1 MISLKTLLNE
11 VLNTYI
17 VTCDLISD
25 SALNITEILNG
36 VRALEKVI
44 IVNNITPEDY
54 PQKEKTE
61 FTRITIK
68 FMTRNNPKD
77 DLVKFKDDMLQSS
90 LDDKDPKKK
99 IEGIKSVKFYEQTL
113 KRV

>member
-17 VTCDLISD
+17 VTCDLMSD
-25 SALNITEILNG
+25 PEMNITEILNG
-36 VRALEKVI
+36 VRALEKSI

-54 PQKEKTE
+54 VQKDDVE

-68 FMTRNNPKD
+68 FMTRDNPKD
-77 DLVKFKDDMLQSS
+77 DLVTFKENMLHSS
-90 LDDKDPKKK
+90 SDDKDSRKK
-99 IEGIKSVKFYEQTL
+99 IEGIKSVKFYEETL
-113 KRV
+113 KRI

>member
-1 MISLKTLLNE
+1 MKLTKLLSE

-17 VTCDLISD
+17 ITCDVMSD
-25 SALNITEILNG
+25 PAMNITEILNG

-44 IVNNITPEDY
+44 IVNNITPERY
-54 PQKEKTE
+54 PQKSNIE

-68 FMTRNNPKD
+68 YITRE
-77 DLVKFKDDMLQSS
+77 
-90 LDDKDPKKK
+90 DPKLAIPKFQKEMLKSDPDGDNPTRK
-99 IEGIKSVKFYEQTL
+99 IEGIKSVKFYEKTL

>member
-1 MISLKTLLNE
+1 MKLTKLLSE

-17 VTCDLISD
+17 VTCDLMSD
-25 SALNITEILNG
+25 PSMNITEILNG

-44 IVNNITPEDY
+44 IVNNITPEKY
-54 PQKEKTE
+54 PQKSNIE

-68 FMTRNNPKD
+68 FITREDPAAALGQFKQGMTTSDTKGDTPTR
-77 DLVKFKDDMLQSS
+77 
-90 LDDKDPKKK
+90 K
-99 IEGIKSVKFYEQTL
+99 IEGIKSANFYEQTL